1 MLMPDQRIM
10 YTLTRCHAPEG
21 NCSDDEYDIL
31 YNTCICTYVCISIH
45 YKPALPSIDTI
56 GQTKPQVITT
66 EFAYKK
72 VTSDLDLCASDT
84 IFNLS
89 KRIQGNNRMN

>member
-21 NCSDDEYDIL
+21 NCSDEYDIS
-31 YNTCICTYVCISIH
+31 YNTCIYTYVCIPIH
-45 YKPALPSIDTI
+45 YRSALPTIDVI
-56 GQTKPQVITT
+56 GQTKPQDITT
-66 EFAYKK
+66 EFAYNK

-84 IFNLS
+84 IFS
-89 KRIQGNNRMN
+89 SSESIQGNNRMN